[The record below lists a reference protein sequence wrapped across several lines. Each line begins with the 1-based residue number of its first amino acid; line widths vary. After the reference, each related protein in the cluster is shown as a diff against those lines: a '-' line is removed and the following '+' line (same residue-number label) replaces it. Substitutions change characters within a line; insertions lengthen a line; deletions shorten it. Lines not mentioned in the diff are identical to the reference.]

1 MAKEWYLMTSDR
13 IGDGFSEVLESDA
26 AVTVSVYPGD
36 LSESSEVRCVIQG
49 NTADTRTK
57 SVERV
62 GLFPCGTVRAGMY
75 VLFENSYWLVSSYP
89 GSNGIYEKAILSLCQ
104 MKLKWQDE
112 AGNILERWAHIVPH
126 SSHYRI
132 WLPDDDGAA
141 TLDRKRIFLDRDA
154 KDPKK
159 VYEVTRRDD
168 ALYLFGE
175 NHGGILGFI
184 AEQTERN
191 AGEDRPDL
199 GICDYIA
206 PAPPLPDADETTK
219 LTAVISGGTTL
230 RCGRAKSWTVSFQ
243 DAGGNAVEDQPFYWN
258 VISGFDLS
266 QTVSGN
272 RIQIKTDQEPL
283 IGESF
288 LLQVVGVTVLAE
300 LSVNITE
307 GF

>member
-1 MAKEWYLMTSDR
+1 MAKEWYLMTSGCID
-13 IGDGFSEVLESDA
+13 DGFSEILESGA
-26 AVTVSVYPGD
+26 AVTVSIYPGD

-49 NTADTRTK
+49 NTADTRSK
-57 SVERV
+57 SAERI

-75 VLFENSYWLVSSYP
+75 VRFENVYWLISSYP

-104 MKLKWQDE
+104 TKLKWQDE
-112 AGNILERWAHIVPH
+112 AGNILERWANIVPH
-126 SSHYRI
+126 SGHYRI
-132 WLPDDDGAA
+132 WVPDDEGAA
-141 TLDRKRIFLDRDA
+141 TLDRKRVFIDRDVNS
-154 KDPKK
+154 PKK

-175 NHGGILGFI
+175 DHGGILGFI
-184 AEQTERN
+184 AEETELN
-191 AGEDRPDL
+191 TGDDRPDL

-206 PAPPLPDADETTK
+206 PVPALPNTDETAK

-230 RCGRAKSWTVSFQ
+230 RCGRAKSWTVSFL
-243 DAGGNAVEDQPFYWN
+243 DTGGNTVENQPFYWN
-258 VISGFDLS
+258 VISSFDLS
-266 QTVSGN
+266 QSISGN
-272 RIQIKTDQEPL
+272 RIQLKTDQEPL

-300 LSVNITE
+300 LRVNITE